1 MNNDH
6 MPLDKAEA
14 RLAELKG
21 EDVVLVVMLEKENAS
36 I

>member
-14 RLAELKG
+14 RLAEMKG
-21 EDVVLVVMLEKENAS
+21 E
-36 I
+36 